1 MTWKIVVLA
10 KLPYYKVNKKVE
22 TLVFIYIYIYIYIY
36 KTEASK
42 TPTIFHISTIFKIIK
57 IILFI

>member
-22 TLVFIYIYIYIYIY
+22 TLVFIYIYIYIY